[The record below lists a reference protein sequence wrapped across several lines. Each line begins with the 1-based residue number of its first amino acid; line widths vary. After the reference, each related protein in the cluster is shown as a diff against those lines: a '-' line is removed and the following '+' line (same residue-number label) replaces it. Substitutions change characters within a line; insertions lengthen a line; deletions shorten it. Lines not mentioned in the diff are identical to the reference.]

1 MLVGFN
7 SGQVLIRFSRALFK
21 FKLSFSSS
29 GSEERGHMVLQ
40 SIYMNI
46 TATYFAGING
56 DEWLEIDLIR
66 I

>member
-21 FKLSFSSS
+21 FKLSFSS
-29 GSEERGHMVLQ
+29 SEERGHMVLQ

>member
-1 MLVGFN
+1 
-7 SGQVLIRFSRALFK
+7 
-21 FKLSFSSS
+21 
-29 GSEERGHMVLQ
+29 MVLG

>member
-1 MLVGFN
+1 
-7 SGQVLIRFSRALFK
+7 
-21 FKLSFSSS
+21 
-29 GSEERGHMVLQ
+29 MVLQ